1 LSPTAAAGQ
10 QILQQLV
17 AGQFDKVEAR
27 YNASLAAAIPPGKTA
42 EMWSSLSRQTGP
54 FESIVET
61 KTGKMQGLD
70 VTFVVCKFQ
79 KAVLDVQIIFDPDGK
94 IAGLLARPHQEPKAA
109 WVYPDYAKLAS
120 FTDRPLTLVNGKFEL
135 PGTLNLP
142 KGAGPFP
149 AVVLV
154 HGSGPNDQDESI
166 GADKPF
172 KDLASGLASH
182 GIAVF
187 RYTKRTL
194 KYGSGSSEDPAKLT
208 VDDETISDARAA
220 LTLLAKQ
227 SEIDP
232 ARIFLLGHSLGGYLA
247 PRIAT
252 GDSQIAGIIM
262 MAANTHPVE
271 QLNLEQIR
279 YLVSASA
286 QKMSAEDAQKLTA
299 AAEDFVK
306 KVESPDLKPGDT
318 VTMLGSNTRGAY
330 WLDLR
335 DYHPISFA
343 AQLKIPILILQ
354 GGRDYQV
361 TPANFED
368 WRRALGGHKNATLKI
383 YPDLNHLFV
392 AGAGPS
398 TPQEYD
404 IPGHVAENV
413 VADIAAWISP
423 SPAAEKP
430 VK

>member
-1 LSPTAAAGQ
+1 
-10 QILQQLV
+10 
-17 AGQFDKVEAR
+17 
-27 YNASLAAAIPPGKTA
+27 
-42 EMWSSLSRQTGP
+42 M
-54 FESIVET
+54 
-61 KTGKMQGLD
+61 
-70 VTFVVCKFQ
+70 
-79 KAVLDVQIIFDPDGK
+79 
-94 IAGLLARPHQEPKAA
+94 
-109 WVYPDYAKLAS
+109 
-120 FTDRPLTLVNGKFEL
+120 TLVNGKFEL

-182 GIAVF
+182 GIVVF